1 MFGIPNP
8 MYDFLLVPGLLI
20 AVGYLLRGLV
30 DRWSSVD
37 DEVVVP
43 ELPYTQ
49 SEMLGRWYS
58 QTWQNRHGV
67 HPSFRDW

>member
-37 DEVVVP
+37 DEVTVP
-43 ELPYTQ
+43 ELPFSHEQ
-49 SEMLGRWYS
+49 MLGRLYS
-58 QTWQNRHGV
+58 QSWQNRHGV